1 MMKNLL
7 LALLAA
13 SASAFSP
20 QQVGSSRPTA
30 LKSSDAAEVAL
41 DPFDAF
47 DSDASVIAIK
57 DLAIGQGEIVHD
69 GDVATVKYVGRLFA
83 NQQQFGKMDELPV
96 KMGKGDLVKGFE
108 QALLGKKVGSEFIVR
123 IPASLAW
130 ADRGKLSP
138 STGRQV
144 IPPGSEI
151 EFEVEILNVSTGIM
165 GEIDLFG
172 KDRVATLIFC
182 ILLSATAP
190 QIEIVVN
197 QLLRSAN

>member
-1 MMKNLL
+1 MMKNLFL
-7 LALLAA
+7 FLLAA

-20 QQVGSSRPTA
+20 QQLGSSRLTA
-30 LKSSDAAEVAL
+30 LKSSDAEVAL
-41 DPFDAF
+41 DPFEAF
-47 DSDASVIAIK
+47 GPDASDIAIK
-57 DLAIGQGEIVHD
+57 ELAIGQGETVND

-83 NQQQFGKMDELPV
+83 NQQQFGKMDGLPV

-108 QALLGKKVGSEFIVR
+108 QALLGRKVGSEFIVR

-151 EFEVEILNVSTGIM
+151 EFEVEILNVSNGIM

-182 ILLSATAP
+182 ILLSASAP

-197 QLLRSAN
+197 QFLRSSN

>member
-1 MMKNLL
+1 MMNNLFL
-7 LALLAA
+7 FLLAA

-20 QQVGSSRPTA
+20 QQFGSSRLTA

-41 DPFDAF
+41 DPFEAF
-47 DSDASVIAIK
+47 SRDASDIAIK
-57 DLAIGQGEIVHD
+57 DLAIGEGEIVNE

-83 NQQQFGKMDELPV
+83 NQQQFGTMDSLPV

-108 QALLGKKVGSEFIVR
+108 QAILGRKVGSEFIVR

-151 EFEVEILNVSTGIM
+151 EFEVEILNVSNGIM
-165 GEIDLFG
+165 GEIELFG

-182 ILLSATAP
+182 LSLSASAP
-190 QIEIVVN
+190 QIEIILNKVLHAMN
-197 QLLRSAN
+197 